1 MGSNHMSEQF
11 NDSKRKEK
19 KTKASKEDVI
29 YSFDKKNEI
38 PMYDPQTGEPNHDY
52 ETLTGKPNPLIYKRT
67 HYTDKIFKTT
77 SNSSYL
83 PPRDFQ
89 IKQKNRFLV
98 NLPESFNIQPWFIRS
113 ISSPKFKN
121 KEYTFLGFKFASSK
135 TIEPT
140 KIQIND
146 NVTSNVN
153 QKLMMVFNTMSR
165 FDFELEVIDPAGVLL
180 EKWKYIDCIIE
191 EINFGDF
198 SYSDS
203 DLLTINMVIQAN
215 DIILLS

>member
-1 MGSNHMSEQF
+1 MSEQF
-11 NDSKRKEK
+11 NDSKIKEK
-19 KTKASKEDVI
+19 KSKASKEDVI
-29 YSFDKKNEI
+29 YSFEKKNEI
-38 PMYDPQTGEPNHDY
+38 PMYDPQTGEPNY
-52 ETLTGKPNPLIYKRT
+52 EYEKLTGKPNPLIYK
-67 HYTDKIFKTT
+67 KIT
-77 SNSSYL
+77 SKSDYL
-83 PPRDFQ
+83 LPRDFQ

-98 NLPESFNIQPWFIRS
+98 HLPESFNIKPWFIRS

-121 KEYTFLGFKFASSK
+121 KEYTFLGFKYASSK

-180 EKWKYIDCIIE
+180 EKWKYVDCIIE

-198 SYSDS
+198 SYADS

-215 DIILLS
+215 DIILLL